1 MDQDGRPQFRTVAGR
16 LLAVA
21 TSALGLSHLVS
32 GQRVETSTLT
42 AKIDTSSNRGSELLA
57 TPDPAT
63 SLAVRAS
70 ARRPSGNRWVASC
83 RLRMSRASR
92 C

>member
-1 MDQDGRPQFRTVAGR
+1 
-16 LLAVA
+16 VA

-42 AKIDTSSNRGSELLA
+42 AKIDTSSKRGSELLA

-63 SLAVRAS
+63 SLAVRAI
-70 ARRPSGNRWVASC
+70 RPPAIREQVGRQLPPQDVEGFEV
-83 RLRMSRASR
+83 LII
-92 C
+92 